1 MFGVVVCPKCHR
13 ARGADLSNMT
23 TRCAHCSH
31 VIDLS
36 KARVYARTDSKD
48 KLPEAVR
55 RMTEKLAVSIED
67 YPAERKRPAARAP
80 EKEKRRKKSDS
91 LNLEELRALAA
102 ELNRGK
108 DHFDADDVISS
119 LGPASEE
126 EAQRL
131 IEKMLDRSVIFQP
144 QAGWFRVV

>member
-13 ARGADLSNMT
+13 ARGADLSNQT

-55 RMTEKLAVSIED
+55 RMTEKLAANIED
-67 YPAERKRPAARAP
+67 YPAERKRPVARAP
-80 EKEKRRKKSDS
+80 QKEKQPRKADS
-91 LNLEELRALAA
+91 MNMEELRTLAT

-108 DHFDADDVISS
+108 DHFDVEDVRSS
-119 LGPASEE
+119 LGTVSDEDVN
-126 EAQRL
+126 RL
-131 IEKMLDRSVIFQP
+131 IDKMLDRGVIFQP

>member
-13 ARGADLSNMT
+13 ARGADLSNLT
-23 TRCAHCSH
+23 TRCAHCGH

-55 RMTEKLAVSIED
+55 RMTEKLAVNIED
-67 YPAERKRPAARAP
+67 YPAERKSRARAP
-80 EKEKRRKKSDS
+80 QQEKKPKRADS
-91 LNLEELRALAA
+91 LNLEGLRSLAI

-108 DHFDADDVISS
+108 DHFDVQDVRSS
-119 LGPASEE
+119 LGLQSEDD
-126 EAQRL
+126 AHRL
-131 IEKMLDRSVIFQP
+131 IDKMLDRGIVFEP
-144 QAGWFRVV
+144 VAGRFRIV

>member
-13 ARGADLSNMT
+13 ARGADLSNQT
-23 TRCAHCSH
+23 TGCAHCGH

-55 RMTEKLAVSIED
+55 RMTEKLAVNIED
-67 YPAERKRPAARAP
+67 YPAERKNRARAP
-80 EKEKRRKKSDS
+80 KLEKKPKRADS
-91 LNLEELRALAA
+91 LNLEGLRSLAT

-108 DHFDADDVISS
+108 DYFGVQDVKSSCGLESEDDAN
-119 LGPASEE
+119 
-126 EAQRL
+126 RL
-131 IEKMLDRSVIFQP
+131 IEKMLDRGVVFEP
-144 QAGWFRVV
+144 LAGRFKIV